1 MVISGITG
9 YQGSIVTQAIT
20 FAVDQFGST
29 KAEQGRALAAIR
41 SDILITLILVRLADR
56 LGRRRMLLG
65 CAIAGPFLTA
75 CTSLASNL
83 TVFAGTQI
91 VARSVVTAT
100 SVLIAVMGV
109 EQMPAINRGWVSSV
123 LVAVAAL
130 GTSLLFIPVAFADR
144 SPGFWRVMFLPPL
157 IGLFAVASAQR
168 HIKESPRFQQLE
180 ARRKRGASDAHFSTH
195 RRRLVIIAAWLIMM
209 GIFSTPA
216 RQFLNDFLREE
227 QGFTSKQL
235 TLFGVTTNIPGM
247 IGVLFGGAISDR
259 RGRRFTVGIGLAGY
273 GIASSAMFAS
283 SGWLLWVFAMIGS
296 LCGAFA
302 LPGLA
307 ILVPELF
314 PTSLR
319 SQASGLS
326 TGFNR
331 IGSAIG
337 LFCAGFFADR
347 FNVGPT
353 LSVMAISIVVGAI
366 IVLVFVPEPAGKELE
381 ALHPEDS
388 TPTSWAAG

>member
-1 MVISGITG
+1 LLGALMVMSAITG
-9 YQGSIVTQAIT
+9 YQGSIVTQAIS
-20 FAVDQFGST
+20 FAVDQFGSS
-29 KAEQGRALAAIR
+29 KGQQGRALAAIR
-41 SDILITLILVRLADR
+41 SDVIITLVLVHLADR
-56 LGRRRMLLG
+56 LGRRRLLLG

-75 CTSLASNL
+75 LTSLAPNL
-83 TVFAGTQI
+83 TVFAATQI

-100 SVLIAVMGV
+100 GVLLAVMGV
-109 EQMPAINRGWVSSV
+109 EQMHAQNRGWASSV
-123 LVAVAAL
+123 LVGTAAL

-157 IGLFAVASAQR
+157 AGLGAVIVAKKYIAESTRFEELEQR
-168 HIKESPRFQQLE
+168 RQ
-180 ARRKRGASDAHFSTH
+180 RGAIDAHFSSH
-195 RRRLVIIAAWLIMM
+195 WRRLIIIAAWLIMM

-227 QGFTSKQL
+227 QGLTAKQL
-235 TLFGVTTNIPGM
+235 TLFGVITNIPGM
-247 IGVLFGGAISDR
+247 LGVLFGGAVSDR

-273 GIASSAMFAS
+273 GIASSFMFSS
-283 SGWLLWVFAMIGS
+283 SGSWLWMFAMIAS

-307 ILVPELF
+307 ILVAELF

-337 LFCAGFFADR
+337 LFSAGFFADR
-347 FNVGPT
+347 YQVGPT
-353 LSVMAISIVVGAI
+353 LSVMAVSMVIGAI
-366 IVLVFVPEPAGKELE
+366 IVFVFVPEPAGQELE
-381 ALHPEDS
+381 VLNPEDS
-388 TPTSWAAG
+388 TPM